1 MHIDKYLDMAQLV
14 WLKDHIEGEMKE
26 AIREIHLA
34 NRELTVTVRLRD
46 LEQFLTFLR
55 DDRDCQFKMLVD
67 LCGADYPERAERFEV
82 IYHLL
87 SLTQNM
93 RVRVKVLIAEGQA
106 VPTLIDVFPNA
117 NWYERET
124 YDMFGIPF
132 EDHPDLRRILT
143 DYDFD
148 GFPLRKD
155 FPVEGKVELFY
166 DEALKR
172 CVYRPTNLAQP
183 YRHFD
188 WQSPW
193 KALDDPYALAEEDNT
208 FDRGEFT
215 GTELT
220 RAKASGE
227 DE

>member
-1 MHIDKYLDMAQLV
+1 MHIDKYLDMEQLAS
-14 WLKDHIEGEMKE
+14 LKDYISEEMKE
-26 AIREIHLA
+26 AIRDIQLSH
-34 NRELTVTVRLRD
+34 RELTVVVRLRD
-46 LEQFLTFLR
+46 LEKFLTFLR

-67 LCGADYPERAERFEV
+67 LCGADYPERTERFEV
-82 IYHLL
+82 VYHLL
-87 SLTQNM
+87 SLTQNA
-93 RVRVKVLIAEGQA
+93 RIRVKVSVAEGQS
-106 VPTLIDVFPNA
+106 VPSMIEVFPNA

-124 YDMFGIPF
+124 YDMFGITF

-155 FPVEGKVELFY
+155 FPVEGKVEMFY
-166 DEALKR
+166 DETLKR
-172 CVYRPTNLAQP
+172 CVYRPTDLKQP

-193 KALDDPYALAEEDNT
+193 KAMDDPYSLAEEDNT
-208 FDRGEFT
+208 FDRGEFAAS
-215 GTELT
+215 EPL
-220 RAKASGE
+220 AAASGE